1 MKKIL
6 SKQKLGIIG
15 CGAIGSRIALSVQKE
30 LKDAF
35 VIAGL
40 YDIDPLKAMD
50 LAKKIKQPKVVK
62 HSLEHLIEA
71 TDMVVECVNTDTVVN
86 IVKRVLMKK
95 KNILVMSIGRLL
107 GEDSLFLLAKKYG
120 ANIFLPSG
128 AIGGL
133 DAIKAASLAGLD
145 FCQLT
150 TTKPPQGFKGNQYLL
165 EKKISLENLK
175 TKKVLFSG
183 SVRDAVK
190 KFPQNINVSAGLT
203 FSIGNDKLLR
213 VVIVVDPNVETN
225 IHHIEAKGAFGSLS
239 MRFENNPCP
248 DNAKTSYLAVLSAIQ
263 TLKQSVSKIKKGT

>member
-213 VVIVVDPNVETN
+213 VVIVADPNVETN